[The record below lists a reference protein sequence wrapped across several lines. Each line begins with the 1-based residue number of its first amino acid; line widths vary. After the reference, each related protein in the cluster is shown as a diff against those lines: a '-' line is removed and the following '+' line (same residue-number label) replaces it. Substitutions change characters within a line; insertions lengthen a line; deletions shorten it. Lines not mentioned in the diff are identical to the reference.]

1 MTEILSGIATVITMA
16 VLLLLI
22 IYSLPMMYRE
32 FMEWRSK
39 RKPRVHRDVSQ
50 ATEEN
55 VIPYRNS
62 G

>member
-22 IYSLPMMYRE
+22 IYALPVVYRE

-39 RKPRVHRDVSQ
+39 RKLP
-50 ATEEN
+50 
-55 VIPYRNS
+55 
-62 G
+62 